1 MNELDKIL
9 DEITELEEQPSEGHL
24 ERFSSKLQDQHNKI
38 LFYRWLKI
46 AAAFVLIYLSADL
59 YINVISP
66 HTPGAQI
73 SANEQEIENAGSYYD
88 YKIESEME
96 QVENLIRQGAGSE
109 KDLQEVKR
117 EFSKMDQQYQ
127 DLRRDYL
134 ANPKD
139 ERVQSA
145 LIQYYQ
151 SKLDIV
157 TIVKGDLEIVK
168 QQKLKYHESNKI

>member
-9 DEITELEEQPSEGHL
+9 DELTKLEEQPTEGHL
-24 ERFSSKLQDQHNKI
+24 ERFNSKLRKQHNK
-38 LFYRWLKI
+38 LVFYRWLKI
-46 AAAFVLIYLSADL
+46 AAAFVLVYLSADL
-59 YINVISP
+59 YVRVISP
-66 HTPGAQI
+66 STPGAQI
-73 SANEQEIENAGSYYD
+73 SANEQEIKNAGSYYNFQ
-88 YKIESEME
+88 IESEME
-96 QVENLIRQGAGSE
+96 QVENLIKEGAGSE
-109 KDLQEVKR
+109 KDLQEVKN

-134 ANPKD
+134 ANPND

-151 SKLDIV
+151 SKLEIV

-168 QQKLKYHESNKI
+168 QQKLKYDENIKI